1 MSLVI
6 SEFNPMLKEYYTS
19 RQVEELAYN
28 DHPLLAMIRKEED
41 WGGRDGAYTMPAWL
55 TSTQA
60 VGADF
65 TTAINNKGNG
75 VYLRFQ
81 MGQRKR
87 YAFAQLDRLVMKAS
101 MKSPKAF
108 LKAYTAEVNGALNQY
123 GRDLAWNVY
132 RSETGKRGTLGAISF
147 DGTNNLLTLSNRADV
162 VGFEVGMKL
171 KLSDGASA
179 AGTVARDAFTDRGAI
194 SAIDRSAGVLT
205 IPGPTDLTGIAD
217 AYTANDHIHR
227 DADIVTAGTFIC
239 VQGLDDHIPA
249 TAPAAGDSFQGVDRS
264 QDTDRLAGI
273 RVDGTSLTMS
283 EAFIDAGQ
291 RLREAGR
298 RPSHIFCNPVRFGQL
313 VKETES
319 KVVRDKVKSPSGATI
334 GFDTI
339 SVYTPAGVLPVVSDP
354 DCPHD
359 TAWMLNVKELV
370 LASTGK
376 MPEIAKEDTEMLRAA
391 TLDEYEVRIAGYGN
405 LGIFDGGAHARIS
418 L

>member
-123 GRDLAWNVY
+123 GRDLTWNVY
-132 RSETGKRGTLGAISF
+132 R
-147 DGTNNLLTLSNRADV
+147 
-162 VGFEVGMKL
+162 
-171 KLSDGASA
+171 
-179 AGTVARDAFTDRGAI
+179 
-194 SAIDRSAGVLT
+194 
-205 IPGPTDLTGIAD
+205 
-217 AYTANDHIHR
+217 
-227 DADIVTAGTFIC
+227 
-239 VQGLDDHIPA
+239 
-249 TAPAAGDSFQGVDRS
+249 
-264 QDTDRLAGI
+264 
-273 RVDGTSLTMS
+273 
-283 EAFIDAGQ
+283 
-291 RLREAGR
+291 
-298 RPSHIFCNPVRFGQL
+298 
-313 VKETES
+313 
-319 KVVRDKVKSPSGATI
+319 
-334 GFDTI
+334 
-339 SVYTPAGVLPVVSDP
+339 
-354 DCPHD
+354 
-359 TAWMLNVKELV
+359 
-370 LASTGK
+370 
-376 MPEIAKEDTEMLRAA
+376 
-391 TLDEYEVRIAGYGN
+391 
-405 LGIFDGGAHARIS
+405 
-418 L
+418 